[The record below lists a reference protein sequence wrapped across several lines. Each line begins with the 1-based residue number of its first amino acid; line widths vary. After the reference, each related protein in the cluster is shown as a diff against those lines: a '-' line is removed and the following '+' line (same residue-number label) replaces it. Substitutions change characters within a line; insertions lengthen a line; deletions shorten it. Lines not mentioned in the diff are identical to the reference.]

1 MKELFLDIES
11 HILEDEKPSIYLQ
24 KLLEEG
30 NLNEYPFTM
39 IRDMKE
45 TPQEPKHH
53 PEGNVWNH
61 VMMVLDRAAKYR
73 VLSKD
78 KRVFMWAAL
87 LHDIGKFPTTKLR
100 KGRITSYDHDKI
112 GEQMSIDFLKC
123 FTEDKETIYKISKLI
138 RYHMHSLFIL
148 NKLPFANISKMV
160 EETSLYELGLLSLC
174 DRLGRGGINKDK
186 EKEVEHNI
194 NEFLHIVSET
204 TGDLPI
210 KLSLLT

>member
-1 MKELFLDIES
+1 MKEIFLDIES
-11 HILEDEKPSIYLQ
+11 HILEDEQPSIYLQ

-30 NLNEYPFTM
+30 NLKEYPFTM
-39 IRDMKE
+39 LRDMKE
-45 TPQEPKHH
+45 TPQDPKHH
-53 PEGNVWNH
+53 PEGSVWNH

-73 VLSKD
+73 LLSKD

-87 LHDIGKFPTTKLR
+87 LHDIGKSPTTKLR

-123 FTEDKETIYKISKLI
+123 FVQDKEIIYKVSKLI

-148 NKLPFANISKMV
+148 NKLPFANIPKMV
-160 EETSLYELGLLSLC
+160 EETSMYELGLLSLC
-174 DRLGRGGINKDK
+174 DRLGRGGINQEK

-194 NEFLHIVSET
+194 NEFLHIVSKT

-210 KLSLLT
+210 TLSLLM